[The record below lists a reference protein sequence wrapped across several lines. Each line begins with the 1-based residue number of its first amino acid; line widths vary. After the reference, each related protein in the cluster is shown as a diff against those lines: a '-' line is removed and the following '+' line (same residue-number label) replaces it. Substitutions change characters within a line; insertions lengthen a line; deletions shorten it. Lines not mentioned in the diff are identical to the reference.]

1 MEKSFR
7 RSLGQLSEVFS
18 FADTFIVAEQID
30 PDYVGTIHLVL
41 EEIFTNLVKY
51 NQGTR
56 SKITIHLS
64 VRQDQLTISLIETD
78 VDEFD
83 ITTLPTP
90 NVGAELNERGPGG
103 LGIYL
108 VQRMTDQITYEY
120 NDRVSKI
127 TVTKGLK

>member
-64 VRQDQLTISLIETD
+64 VRQDQLAAPESCPGSGNQSSPGKKS
-78 VDEFD
+78 FGQPARSW
-83 ITTLPTP
+83 LPWP
-90 NVGAELNERGPGG
+90 AG
-103 LGIYL
+103 
-108 VQRMTDQITYEY
+108 
-120 NDRVSKI
+120 SKF
-127 TVTKGLK
+127 VP